1 MLIAHIAHAMSI
13 SYPHA
18 LFILF
23 KYTWII
29 YIWYIKATCD
39 MNMINNCFCCTIC
52 SYRLLSVFW
61 FFKLLLTC
69 IICSYKCTVFNDFW
83 EKVKVEI
90 EVRVALDCLL
100 SVRGVRGQFS
110 SSWQSCQESLFIGLF
125 FSWHLYSKSKEFV
138 CSAIVAPHTTILAQN
153 CRLCSNDHWKHVEF
167 EWLEFQLKWNF
178 TKLNINIDIDFVVI
192 VCEN

>member
-23 KYTWII
+23 KYTWIT

-100 SVRGVRGQFS
+100 SVRGVRGHFLFHGNPAKNLFSLVFSFLDTSIQNPKNLCVLLSLLPILQFLHRIVVFV
-110 SSWQSCQESLFIGLF
+110 QMTIG
-125 FSWHLYSKSKEFV
+125 
-138 CSAIVAPHTTILAQN
+138 N
-153 CRLCSNDHWKHVEF
+153 M
-167 EWLEFQLKWNF
+167 
-178 TKLNINIDIDFVVI
+178 
-192 VCEN
+192 